1 MIMLVMVLVIMV
13 MIMLAMIAGCSVQT
27 TSGSSECHSTSSL
40 FGNDPKLH
48 DSPGMSVVYFLLMI
62 QITVVKVIIAKDNGD
77 EKCSQ

>member
-1 MIMLVMVLVIMV
+1 MIMLVMMLVIMV

-48 DSPGMSVVYFLLMI
+48 DSPGMSVVYVLLI
-62 QITVVKVIIAKDNGD
+62 QITVVKVMIAKDNGD

>member
-1 MIMLVMVLVIMV
+1 MIMLVMMLVIMV

-48 DSPGMSVVYFLLMI
+48 DSSGMSVVYVLLI
-62 QITVVKVIIAKDNGD
+62 QITVVKVMIAKDNGD